1 MLERL
6 YRSHA
11 HAPSL
16 GRSVACT
23 DASVGRCLRDRHK
36 TVASRVLALVRLLAF
51 FLTLALSLNL
61 MPTLQEGRGRAAA
74 QTLANGITLVG
85 DFRGSGAQQIAT
97 LYDPNDD
104 FGLRIVVLD
113 RATDGKFTHSA
124 WFLGKAS
131 QFDLS

>member
-23 DASVGRCLRDRHK
+23 DASVGRCSRDRHK
-36 TVASRVLALVRLLAF
+36 PVTSRVLALVRLLAF
-51 FLTLALSLNL
+51 FLTLVLSLGL
-61 MPTLQEGRGRAAA
+61 MPRLQPGGGGAAG

-104 FGLRIVVLD
+104 FGLRIVVLE
-113 RATDGKFTHSA
+113 RGAPGVV
-124 WFLGKAS
+124 
-131 QFDLS
+131 